1 MIRARALSKE
11 YPLYAAKQDK
21 IREAFSFSGRSF
33 HTAFAALRGVSFS
46 IGKGEC
52 VGLIGL
58 NGAGKSTLLKILAGV
73 LRPTGGELQTRGRIS
88 SLLELG
94 AGFHPEYTG
103 RENIFLSRSL
113 AGFSDRETKAVLEEI
128 LSFADIGRFIDQPV
142 KKYSSG
148 MFVRLAFAVAM
159 SVSPDIM
166 LIDEALSVGD
176 IFFQKK
182 CIARL
187 EEMKAHATVIIA
199 SHDMNTLTKFCGRI
213 LVLSR
218 GVLVYDGEPREA
230 VTCYCRIR
238 QGEVENRQL
247 MESGRLLDPD
257 REEPFSAAKNWQYP
271 KAGQLSG
278 KMDMKIAAF
287 AWTCDGVPQGETIR
301 PGSLLH
307 VRLLIRTDHAAQDL
321 IIGYQVLDRHGTE
334 VFGETSL
341 TSGFGLTTLKEG
353 ESTAEFFVRWPLV
366 RDGDYF
372 ITLGIG
378 TGTAVLSQTEQC
390 WVNSAVHLVNVT
402 GGTVVYG
409 LFNRAMSGLQ
419 VSNVG
424 EDRE

>member
-1 MIRARALSKE
+1 MNYRQEKENWVIRARALSKE

-166 LIDEALSVGD
+166 LIDEVLSVGD
-176 IFFQKK
+176 EKFKK
-182 CIARL
+182 KSYEKMKSLISDKTRTVVIVSHNLKTL
-187 EEMKAHATVIIA
+187 EELCDRVMWM
-199 SHDMNTLTKFCGRI
+199 HDGHIKKI
-213 LVLSR
+213 
-218 GVLVYDGEPREA
+218 GEPKA
-230 VTCYCRIR
+230 V
-238 QGEVENRQL
+238 
-247 MESGRLLDPD
+247 
-257 REEPFSAAKNWQYP
+257 
-271 KAGQLSG
+271 
-278 KMDMKIAAF
+278 
-287 AWTCDGVPQGETIR
+287 
-301 PGSLLH
+301 
-307 VRLLIRTDHAAQDL
+307 
-321 IIGYQVLDRHGTE
+321 
-334 VFGETSL
+334 
-341 TSGFGLTTLKEG
+341 LKEYR
-353 ESTAEFFVRWPLV
+353 EF
-366 RDGDYF
+366 
-372 ITLGIG
+372 
-378 TGTAVLSQTEQC
+378 
-390 WVNSAVHLVNVT
+390 
-402 GGTVVYG
+402 
-409 LFNRAMSGLQ
+409 MK
-419 VSNVG
+419 
-424 EDRE
+424 